1 MGEPTKPS
9 TCLIQKNVK
18 LALLVGKRDWTV
30 SRQSGLL
37 ICQDASDA
45 GLLVMVRSTVVGFAI
60 GEPRG
65 SI

>member
-18 LALLVGKRDWTV
+18 LALELDWTV